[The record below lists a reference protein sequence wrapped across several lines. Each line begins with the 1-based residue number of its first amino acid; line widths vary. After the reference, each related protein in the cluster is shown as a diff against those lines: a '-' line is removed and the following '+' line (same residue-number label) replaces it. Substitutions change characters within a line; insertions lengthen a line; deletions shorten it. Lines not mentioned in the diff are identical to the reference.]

1 MSAPDATGRAPA
13 TIAVLPLETGGC
25 GACAQSLYALRAS
38 RYAAELSAQG
48 ITFARS
54 PRHADILLL
63 CGPMTTA
70 ARAAVRRVVEAV
82 PEPRA
87 LIAVGDCAI
96 TGCVFSGSPYLGVP
110 LADDLD
116 ANVEIAGCPPSPS
129 SILAAIAEAAQLLTD
144 ASAADAGGA
153 DDADDADDIRAA
165 DDATDVED
173 ADEEEPTR

>member
-13 TIAVLPLETGGC
+13 TVAVLPLETGGC
-25 GACAQSLYALRAS
+25 GACAQSLYALLAP
-38 RYAAELSAQG
+38 RYAAELAAQG

-70 ARAAVRRVVEAV
+70 ARAAVRRVVEAL

-87 LIAVGDCAI
+87 LVAVGDCAI
-96 TGCVFSGSPYLGVP
+96 TGCVFSGSPYLGIP
-110 LADDLD
+110 PADDLD

-129 SILAAIAEAAQLLTD
+129 SILAAIAEAAQLLAGSSATD
-144 ASAADAGGA
+144 AAGA
-153 DDADDADDIRAA
+153 YE
-165 DDATDVED
+165 ATDDED
-173 ADEEEPTR
+173 DGEEEPTR

>member
-1 MSAPDATGRAPA
+1 MSAPDATSRAPA

-25 GACAQSLYALRAS
+25 GACAQSLYALHAP
-38 RYAAELSAQG
+38 RYAAELAAQG

-70 ARAAVRRVVEAV
+70 ARAAVHRVVETL

-87 LIAVGDCAI
+87 VIAVGDCAI
-96 TGCVFSGSPYLGVP
+96 TGCVFSGSPYLGIP
-110 LADDLD
+110 PADDLD

-129 SILAAIAEAAQLLTD
+129 SILAAIAEAAQLLADSSAT
-144 ASAADAGGA
+144 SAAGTHDTTDGE
-153 DDADDADDIRAA
+153 DD
-165 DDATDVED
+165 
-173 ADEEEPTR
+173 DEEEPAR

>member
-25 GACAQSLYALRAS
+25 GACAQSLYALLAP

-70 ARAAVRRVVEAV
+70 ARAAVRRVVETL
-82 PEPRA
+82 PEPRV

-96 TGCVFSGSPYLGVP
+96 TGCVFSGSPYLGIP
-110 LADDLD
+110 PADDLD

-129 SILAAIAEAAQLLTD
+129 SILAAIAEAAQLLAD
-144 ASAADAGGA
+144 SAAVNAGDTHDAP
-153 DDADDADDIRAA
+153 
-165 DDATDVED
+165 DATAGED
-173 ADEEEPTR
+173 DDEEEPAQ

>member
-25 GACAQSLYALRAS
+25 GACSQSLYALLAP
-38 RYAAELSAQG
+38 RYAAELGAQG

-63 CGPMTTA
+63 CGPMTNA
-70 ARAAVRRVVEAV
+70 SRAAVRRLAEAV

-87 LIAVGDCAI
+87 LVAVGDCAI
-96 TGCVFSGSPYLGVP
+96 TGCVFSGSPHLGVP
-110 LADDLD
+110 PADDLD

-129 SILAAIAEAAQLLTD
+129 SILAAIAEAAQLLAD
-144 ASAADAGGA
+144 SPAADAGHTHDTIDSE
-153 DDADDADDIRAA
+153 DD
-165 DDATDVED
+165 
-173 ADEEEPTR
+173 DEEEERAP

>member
-1 MSAPDATGRAPA
+1 MNAPDATGRPPA
-13 TIAVLPLETGGC
+13 TIAILPLETGGC
-25 GACAQSLYALRAS
+25 GACAQSLYALLAP
-38 RYAAELSAQG
+38 RYAAELAAQG

-70 ARAAVRRVVEAV
+70 ARAAVRRVVEAL

-87 LIAVGDCAI
+87 LVAVGDCAI

-110 LADDLD
+110 PADDLD

-129 SILAAIAEAAQLLTD
+129 SILAAIAEAAQLLASSSATD
-144 ASAADAGGA
+144 AAGA
-153 DDADDADDIRAA
+153 YE
-165 DDATDVED
+165 ATDDED
-173 ADEEEPTR
+173 DSEEEPTR

>member
-1 MSAPDATGRAPA
+1 MSAPDAIGRAPA
-13 TIAVLPLETGGC
+13 TIAALPLETGGC
-25 GACAQSLYALRAS
+25 GACAQSLYALLAP
-38 RYAAELSAQG
+38 RYAAELAAQG

-70 ARAAVRRVVEAV
+70 SRAAVRRVVETL
-82 PEPRA
+82 PEPRV

-96 TGCVFSGSPYLGVP
+96 TGCVFSGSPYLSTP

-129 SILAAIAEAAQLLTD
+129 SILAAIAEAAQLLAD
-144 ASAADAGGA
+144 SSAADAA
-153 DDADDADDIRAA
+153 DTQDAAASDDDA
-165 DDATDVED
+165 
-173 ADEEEPTR
+173 EEEPAP

>member
-13 TIAVLPLETGGC
+13 TVAVLPLETGGC
-25 GACAQSLYALRAS
+25 GACAQSLYALRAP

-63 CGPMTTA
+63 CGPMTITS
-70 ARAAVRRVVEAV
+70 RTAVRRVIEAL

-96 TGCVFSGSPYLGVP
+96 TGCVFSGSPYLSTP
-110 LADDLD
+110 PADDLD

-129 SILAAIAEAAQLLTD
+129 SILAAIAEAAQLLADSSATD
-144 ASAADAGGA
+144 AAAAQDAPDAADGE
-153 DDADDADDIRAA
+153 DD
-165 DDATDVED
+165 
-173 ADEEEPTR
+173 DEEEPTP